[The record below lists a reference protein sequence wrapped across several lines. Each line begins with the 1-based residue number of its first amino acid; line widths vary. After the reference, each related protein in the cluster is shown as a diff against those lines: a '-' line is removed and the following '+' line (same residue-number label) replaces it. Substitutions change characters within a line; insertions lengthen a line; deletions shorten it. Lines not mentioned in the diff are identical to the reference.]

1 MDTNYNEWSDLQVV
15 TEVAKRRGLLVMPE
29 DGSGYSHD
37 YRAKYPSTIWVAKH
51 EFGNQIE
58 PWEQFNCV
66 KCPNDVWPIIVEN
79 GISIVC
85 DDEGYYAIPPISHF
99 AAGGSSGRFDFD
111 SEYAIFG
118 HESLRAAMICFLKL
132 KDETND

>member
-1 MDTNYNEWSDLQVV
+1 MSTNYDEWSDLQVV

-37 YRAKYPSTIWVAKH
+37 YRAKYPSTLWVAKH

-66 KCPNDVWPIIVEN
+66 KCLEDAWSIIVESK
-79 GISIVC
+79 ISIQSQGSNSNLWC
-85 DDEGYYAIPPISHF
+85 AHWHNNDEVKHVSPNP
-99 AAGGSSGRFDFD
+99 
-111 SEYAIFG
+111 
-118 HESLRAAMICFLKL
+118 LRAASICFLKL
-132 KDETND
+132 TDATND